1 MSSLHRHGVKEA
13 HKQLHLRMKTSGL
26 DTIKVAVTRKSG
38 KLTVN
43 FTGSE
48 EQVKQAEKIYADWT

>member
-1 MSSLHRHGVKEA
+1 MAPDARPPG
-13 HKQLHLRMKTSGL
+13 MKTRGL
-26 DTIKVAVTRKSG
+26 DTIKVDVTRKSK

-48 EQVKQAEKIYADWT
+48 EQVKQAQKIYADWT